1 MKTRK
6 NQKILHKT
14 RKGGKN
20 ARDNLNNYVS
30 YWSGVM
36 KNGKREYP
44 KYNANMNYP
53 GMFNKLKGQ
62 VPTLNESNVLK
73 KFIFTRHGY
82 SCANLLKSQKS
93 YQQFTDPD
101 PSLTIYGIVSILKTI
116 PEKPEGFHGKVFVSS
131 LIRTWQTAILEYG
144 SYGPLTIIVSPYIK
158 EKHSHSLDVANFP
171 LPRNEQ
177 IAKMKLFLGVL
188 KGINDA
194 KATSILQH
202 KITVQYGPVTFTLE
216 ADAPI
221 KTEYSDTIH
230 SSMIID
236 RTPPGRKRQIFIPA
250 VTTIPEPSFTK
261 YYGAEGFSYFKD
273 WVRSHPDETIF
284 AVAHS
289 GFMKSILK
297 KYDSMFVGLPV
308 FDENVWKL
316 ILEPDESEYNYTFQ
330 ILHGLKKPSPEM
342 LERFSKTAE
351 PLCHRVRNVEEHPT
365 SLLPKD
371 SLSMNERYGETLMTN
386 VPEPEEIQSQT
397 PRATHSNPSE
407 KYEEQEPVPYT
418 PPVSYPPEPVPP
430 VTPVPE
436 PYVPEPVPPLPPLPV
451 PPVSVPV
458 SEPQVTQTGKIN
470 RSYRI
475 LFEFLT
481 NKQNLSE
488 LIALVN
494 SREPFKQKCMN
505 YIQKHDIFSNHYL
518 AFVLMYPPYLKTI
531 IENLNSTA
539 KQTAV
544 YTYISYCFGASNVS
558 IQKIRQFLIEFSE
571 MIQDED
577 VYHLVLDKIS
587 SDANTFYY
595 HNFAPLYLFGTLLD
609 LFYFE
614 MHSYRLTSDTKE
626 FTFKIIHDLIE
637 KGARFSKLA
646 NLPKNMNDIIDYI
659 NTLSDEEAIQ
669 IMKRLNISTDTS
681 FEADDLKAYFNSKLT
696 TQMGMKTTSFEQIQ
710 RYFIHSQMNIKEG
723 AIDDSKLLNKWG
735 CPILSPDVYFEM
747 EPTMVLDPLHG
758 TTEDYFKKH
767 ILYSGERDNLMGGS
781 RGTSLKRSSLHRF
794 SVKGGRYRVLQYK
807 GKRRSRVNRR

>member
-6 NQKILHKT
+6 NLKILHKT

-36 KNGKREYP
+36 KNGEREFP
-44 KYNANMNYP
+44 QYNANMNYP
-53 GMFNKLKGQ
+53 GRWNKLKGQ
-62 VPTLNESNVLK
+62 VPTLNESNVSK

-101 PSLTIYGIVSILKTI
+101 PSLAIYGIVSILKTI
-116 PEKPEGFHGKVFVSS
+116 PEKPEGFQGKVFVSS

-158 EKHSHSLDVANFP
+158 EKHSHPYDVANFP

-194 KATSILQH
+194 KATRILQN

-221 KTEYSDTIH
+221 KTDYSDTIH

-236 RTPPGRKRQIFIPA
+236 RTPPGRKHQIFIPA

-261 YYGAEGFSYFKD
+261 YYGAEGFSYFKV
-273 WVRSHPDETIF
+273 WVQSHPDETIF
-284 AVAHS
+284 VVAHS

-297 KYDSMFVGLPV
+297 KYDNMFVGLPV

-316 ILEPDESEYNYTFQ
+316 VLEPNEGEYNYTFH
-330 ILHGLKKPSPEM
+330 ILPGLKKPSPEM
-342 LERFSKTAE
+342 LERFSKMEE

-386 VPEPEEIQSQT
+386 VPEPEVIQDQT

-407 KYEEQEPVPYT
+407 RYEEKESPVPV
-418 PPVSYPPEPVPP
+418 PPEPEPVPVPVTPEPVSEP
-430 VTPVPE
+430 VTPVPQ
-436 PYVPEPVPPLPPLPV
+436 VTPVP
-451 PPVSVPV
+451 
-458 SEPQVTQTGKIN
+458 EPQVTQTGKIN

-488 LIALVN
+488 LITLVN

-505 YIQKHDIFSNHYL
+505 YIRSHDIFSNHYL

-531 IENLNSTA
+531 IENLDSTT

-558 IQKIRQFLIEFSE
+558 IQKIRQFLIEFSKI
-571 MIQDED
+571 IQDED

-614 MHSYRLTSDTKE
+614 MHAYRLTADTKE

-723 AIDDSKLLNKWG
+723 AIDDSKLLNRWG
-735 CPILSPDVYFEM
+735 CPILSPDVHFEI
-747 EPTMVLDPLHG
+747 EPTMVLDPLYG

-767 ILYSGERDNLMGGS
+767 ILYSGERDNLIGGS
-781 RGTSLKRSSLHRF
+781 RGTSSKRSSLHRF